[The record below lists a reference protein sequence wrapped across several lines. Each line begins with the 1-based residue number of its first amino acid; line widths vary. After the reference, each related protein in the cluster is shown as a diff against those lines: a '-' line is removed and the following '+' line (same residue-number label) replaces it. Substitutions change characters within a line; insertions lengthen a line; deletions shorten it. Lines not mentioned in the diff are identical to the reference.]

1 MGKRIIIIIVVLI
14 TAYGLARY
22 LHAGIRLMNLADNAK
37 LFLSRKE
44 AIDVY
49 AVSFTHDMDK
59 DGIND
64 LDDICRGA
72 REEARNRTYYH
83 SAYYKGGY
91 PPENEGTCTD
101 VVWRAFKRAGY
112 DLKEMVDDD
121 ISRHVMLY
129 PRVDGHPDPNIDFRR
144 VPNLEVFF
152 KRHAEILTTGII
164 PWDAANLKEWQRGD
178 IVVYG
183 PPVQHIAVI
192 SDKHRRDG
200 VPYIIHNCGPVATEE
215 DMLLGWSSP
224 LKYHFRYPDVNDK
237 D

>member
-22 LHAGIRLMNLADNAK
+22 LHAGIRLMSLADNAK

-101 VVWRAFKRAGY
+101 VVW
-112 DLKEMVDDD
+112 
-121 ISRHVMLY
+121 
-129 PRVDGHPDPNIDFRR
+129 
-144 VPNLEVFF
+144 
-152 KRHAEILTTGII
+152 
-164 PWDAANLKEWQRGD
+164 
-178 IVVYG
+178 
-183 PPVQHIAVI
+183 
-192 SDKHRRDG
+192 
-200 VPYIIHNCGPVATEE
+200 
-215 DMLLGWSSP
+215 
-224 LKYHFRYPDVNDK
+224 
-237 D
+237 